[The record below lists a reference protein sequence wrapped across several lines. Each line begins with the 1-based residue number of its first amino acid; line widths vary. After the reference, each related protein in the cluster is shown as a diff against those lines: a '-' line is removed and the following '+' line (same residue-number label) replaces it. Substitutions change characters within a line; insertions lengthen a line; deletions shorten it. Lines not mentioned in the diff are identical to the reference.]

1 MEVHRPKELAALG
14 RPVRVVEGS
23 CSDESF
29 GSSEAGVE
37 VLLAGTPL
45 ADIDKVRVATKS
57 LF

>member
-1 MEVHRPKELAALG
+1 M
-14 RPVRVVEGS
+14 EGS

-37 VLLAGTPL
+37 VLLADKPL
-45 ADIDKVRVATKS
+45 VDIDKVRVAAKS

>member
-1 MEVHRPKELAALG
+1 M
-14 RPVRVVEGS
+14 EGS

-29 GSSEAGVE
+29 GSSEAGAE

-45 ADIDKVRVATKS
+45 ADIDKVRVAAKS